1 MKPYLPLMLL
11 LLVTAPAAPQD
22 DERLTRSRDA
32 AMQLGRELS
41 ATLLATLG
49 TDGPV
54 AAIEVCNIEASPI
67 AAQISAQAGASVGRT
82 ALRLRNPDNAPDAD
96 ARAVLTTFES
106 ELAAGASPPLEHFE
120 TRPDGSARYMG
131 AIVTQGLC
139 LTCHG
144 SGIAAEVA
152 ATIADHYPAD
162 QATGFAAGDLRG
174 AFIIEWPASDVP
186 PR

>member
-1 MKPYLPLMLL
+1 MNPRLL
-11 LLVTAPAAPQD
+11 LLLWALVSVSATAQD
-22 DERLTRSRDA
+22 DDRLTRSRDA
-32 AMQLGRELS
+32 AMQLGQELG
-41 ATLLATLG
+41 ATLLTAIG

-54 AAIEVCNIEASPI
+54 EAIRLCNLEASPI
-67 AAQISAQAGASVGRT
+67 AAGVSEQAGASVGRT

-96 ARAVLTTFES
+96 ARTVLMTFERD
-106 ELAAGASPPLEHFE
+106 LAAGATPPLERFE
-120 TRPDGSARYMG
+120 TRPDGSARYMS

-152 ATIADHYPAD
+152 ATIADHYPED
-162 QATGFAAGDLRG
+162 QATGFEAGDLRG
-174 AFIIEWPASDVP
+174 AFLIEWPAREPP